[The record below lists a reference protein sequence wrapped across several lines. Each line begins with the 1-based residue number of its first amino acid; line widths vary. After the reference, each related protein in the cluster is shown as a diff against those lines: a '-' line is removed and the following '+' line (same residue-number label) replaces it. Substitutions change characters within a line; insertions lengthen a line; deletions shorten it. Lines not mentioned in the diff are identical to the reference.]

1 MTTVR
6 SLLLS
11 TSKLSIDPAAPML
24 FSCKNLKALPVCL
37 LVPVG
42 RMHHVVTV
50 PAAPCQPPVLKPGAL
65 VVSCRNAVCGFVGG
79 EEAQTA

>member
-1 MTTVR
+1 
-6 SLLLS
+6 
-11 TSKLSIDPAAPML
+11 ML

-42 RMHHVVTV
+42 RMHHVVIV

-65 VVSCRNAVCGFVGG
+65 VFLQECRLRVRWG
-79 EEAQTA
+79 